1 MTEGV
6 TRLKQLLFESENQTL
21 SELDRRLEDVLCRI
35 TQLEEES
42 YGTLQVKNE
51 LLARFET
58 ITAPEHIRQ
67 SVVGIIDDVLHEL
80 AEQDRDRVAQ
90 AIAPLVIA
98 AIQTELQ
105 KTNGSQRIAEVFH
118 PVTGLILWEYFA
130 KAFNERMQAL
140 NCFLERNFVMLRIR
154 SLLSGKSVAE
164 LSITKSQHLRVEE
177 IFLIQRRTDKFL
189 AHWQADPPKTVQ
201 SVQDKRVSQII
212 SEINKFVMDAF
223 QSSDGHL
230 GNFEVDGSIIF
241 VRASPIYICAAK
253 CSGVAPSSIH
263 SIVDKE
269 FLRLLERIDIRD
281 GYSTS
286 LAGPSTATHEL
297 EPFAFGI
304 REKTA
309 AIYAQ
314 NERAGLAFRPLKALV
329 YVVAVMLVSLL
340 VWTGYTISE
349 RSRVEQTAQSVI
361 AGSQKLAGYPI
372 NIEVGYRGYE
382 VHVSGLAPNKQ
393 TIDWLRK
400 ELATALPSSNIVTAL
415 TSLPNRVDIAH
426 MRLLSR
432 IRSDIETIENTS
444 KRRSILQALQRTGQR
459 ITQVKLQFGNI
470 RSRLK
475 NGQQLSLLT
484 EIEAS
489 LARIDGE
496 VKTYTAIAKATAG
509 DFMTLQNL
517 HVPLQSLSDIIFTTA
532 MQLAALSS
540 ENVQQIKPLNSVAS
554 VDVIVASEYLEAQSR
569 LLMDVTVAVSH
580 TFLLEGIEHTPPRAG
595 N

>member
-382 VHVSGLAPNKQ
+382 VHVRGLAPNKQ